1 MRQAKAA
8 NRMPSTVRH
17 PPTLAPV
24 AVRGFGRLF
33 SAADARN
40 EAGTTAALYG
50 QRQRNRPICFE
61 PEDAADTEQTDNSQW
76 IVLHLGMEE
85 QRLRSRGVSR
95 TARLSS
101 SPIDGEKQQAARQ
114 LLKAIPSVV

>member
-50 QRQRNRPICFE
+50 QRQRNRQICFE

-85 QRLRSRGVSR
+85 QRLRSRECRGRRDYPPVP
-95 TARLSS
+95 LMGKSS
-101 SPIDGEKQQAARQ
+101 KQ
-114 LLKAIPSVV
+114 LGSF